1 MHEGDMQKMA
11 PETFT
16 YRDKPVYYYKTG
28 EGPPLLVLHGWGSR
42 ASVMLPLAQELSGI
56 RTCYIPD
63 LPGFGDSPPPDRAWS
78 VDDYADFTEA
88 FSAEVIGKE
97 QPVDLLAHSF
107 GGRVTLK
114 WCRRND
120 GRDRVRQVVIT
131 GGAGM
136 KPRRTFSYYRRRFIA
151 MALKAPFQLLPGSLK
166 CKATEWLRS
175 TKIWKSLGS
184 SEYQQLDGVMRETFV
199 KTVSEHLES
208 CLPEIQ
214 HEVLLL
220 WGKEDPATPWYQAE
234 RMERGLKNGALV
246 GIDGAGHYAFLDQ
259 PDRFVR
265 IVRAFYQ
272 DAG

>member
-1 MHEGDMQKMA
+1 
-11 PETFT
+11 
-16 YRDKPVYYYKTG
+16 
-28 EGPPLLVLHGWGSR
+28 
-42 ASVMLPLAQELSGI
+42 
-56 RTCYIPD
+56 
-63 LPGFGDSPPPDRAWS
+63 
-78 VDDYADFTEA
+78 
-88 FSAEVIGKE
+88 
-97 QPVDLLAHSF
+97 
-107 GGRVTLK
+107 
-114 WCRRND
+114 
-120 GRDRVRQVVIT
+120 
-131 GGAGM
+131 
-136 KPRRTFSYYRRRFIA
+136 
-151 MALKAPFQLLPGSLK
+151 
-166 CKATEWLRS
+166 
-175 TKIWKSLGS
+175 
-184 SEYQQLDGVMRETFV
+184 MRETFV